1 MTSCIHC
8 GTKFAGE
15 CLCLLCA
22 GRALSGTLGA
32 ISGNIC
38 TLLGPTAHHEAFDA
52 ASIRLGKLGWLV
64 FTVGS
69 HILSDVGLGT
79 TDEERRVYWKT
90 HREKMDLSSMAFV
103 VDLPH
108 PDASPSMRRVGT
120 DTQAEIDYAEKI
132 GIKVVRMADVWPS
145 RLPVPERTEGAGDG
159 KDDGGKDKGDDEGA
173 RAPEAVPT
181 QDDDA
186 DVELARVRDKIDR
199 CRGSI
204 RELVGRR
211 GSGEDGAKQAE
222 ALCRELDAL
231 FTRRGALM
239 RKRAMQPG
247 GAGGNGAGA

>member
-8 GTKFAGE
+8 GSEFVGE

-22 GRALSGTLGA
+22 GRALSNTMGA
-32 ISGNIC
+32 LSGNIC

-52 ASIRLGKLGWLV
+52 ASIYLGKLGWLV

-132 GIKVVRMADVWPS
+132 GIKVVRMGDVWPS
-145 RLPVPERTEGAGDG
+145 RLPVPERTEGVGKGGDDMGNDDGDG
-159 KDDGGKDKGDDEGA
+159 A
-173 RAPEAVPT
+173 PAPEAAPP
-181 QDDDA
+181 QEDDA
-186 DVELARVRDKIDR
+186 DAELAQVRDKIDR

-239 RKRAMQPG
+239 RKRAMQSG
-247 GAGGNGAGA
+247 GAGNAGA